1 MSKETKE
8 SQGTTLLARHGVAIW
23 EVGGHWD
30 NEPLAENLSPPPEE
44 QSPVVTIDAPPEP
57 TNTDTL
63 TQVDESEE
71 IDVEFLSALG
81 DTTPETPMYGEKIH
95 ETLAQRWLPILR
107 RGLPKEAAESLLK
120 EYRIP
125 ENCKLLR
132 APTLNPEIIS
142 AINGAARGRDKK
154 IENLQQQLGLGIT
167 AINRAMNTLVTG
179 SGDDKQDKVQAVK
192 VLSDAC
198 RILSDLHYKESESRS
213 NLILPGLDKSF
224 LSVIQDVERD
234 ESLFGSKLGDKIR
247 ASQMIEKQGL
257 QIKKV
262 VTIQK
267 PPAPSTSKSANGS
280 RYQGNW
286 STPSRFQPSSS
297 NRGGEGRRAEDPS
310 DAEAN
315 VSVTGNDTS
324 EGQLQQAACSSTPLN
339 LIYDNMEMLKVVEHP
354 HAKGGSSNQ
363 AGWCGLA
370 GSCPT
375 VSVGD
380 FYILQSR

>member
-1 MSKETKE
+1 MPKRSSEAKIQYYEAKLQKLQEKQKATPPAVRRRCIVY
-8 SQGTTLLARHGVAIW
+8 SDSSTDDNS
-23 EVGGHWD
+23 D
-30 NEPLAENLSPPPEE
+30 NEPLAENLSPQPEE

-297 NRGGEGRRAEDPS
+297 NRGGRGGAQKTQATQRPTYPS
-310 DAEAN
+310 RG
-315 VSVTGNDTS
+315 TT
-324 EGQLQQAACSSTPLN
+324 Q
-339 LIYDNMEMLKVVEHP
+339 
-354 HAKGGSSNQ
+354 AKGSYNKQ
-363 AGWCGLA
+363 RA
-370 GSCPT
+370 PP
-375 VSVGD
+375 
-380 FYILQSR
+380 RH